1 MVSIPCVIHLA
12 ISENVIDVALD
23 MEGYK
28 SGYHN
33 RAKVDKSS
41 KEHFTLPLKEISTS
55 DASTPQEQSYQDAL
69 TQGSVPEVEYHN
81 GEHLFFRTT
90 F

>member
-1 MVSIPCVIHLA
+1 VSIPCVICFA
-12 ISENVIDVALD
+12 IAEDVIDVALD

-33 RAKVDKSS
+33 RAKADKSS
-41 KEHFTLPLKEISTS
+41 KEHFTLPPKETS
-55 DASTPQEQSYQDAL
+55 QEQSFQDAL

-81 GEHLFFRTT
+81 GEHIFFPNHL
-90 F
+90 